1 MKYKDYYDILGVD
14 RGAEENAIKKAY
26 RKLAHKYHPDVSKD
40 PEGEAKFKEV
50 AEAYETLRDPEKRA
64 AYDQLGTQH
73 AGQDFQPP
81 PGWETQFGGGDMHFD
96 DIDLADL
103 FAGLAG
109 RHGAQGAQGTQGGFG
124 GPGGPGGFGRSGPGG
139 AGRGRAHGMRPDMPI
154 PGRDYEV
161 TAHISLEDAFTG
173 TLVDLQLSVPDY
185 DESGRMHRVERTFKA
200 RIPKGATDGQRL
212 KLAGQGGKGINSG
225 PNGDLYLN
233 IALHPHSLYRV
244 DGHDLYL
251 DLPLTP
257 WEAALGATVQV
268 PTLGGE
274 VSLKVPPGTSAG
286 RKLRLARRGLP
297 KPGSG
302 GDDGTDKHGDLIAIV
317 QIAVPSVLSDRER
330 VLFNELS
337 DASTF
342 NPRGH
347 FTSGG

>member
-1 MKYKDYYDILGVD
+1 MKYKDYYEILGVD
-14 RGAEENAIKKAY
+14 RSADESTIKKAY

-40 PEGEAKFKEV
+40 PEGEAKFKEI
-50 AEAYETLRDPEKRA
+50 AEAYETLRNAEKRA

-103 FAGLAG
+103 FAGLTG
-109 RHGAQGAQGTQGGFG
+109 RRGGFHAGPGGAG
-124 GPGGPGGFGRSGPGG
+124 GPGGPAGGGGP
-139 AGRGRAHGMRPDMPI
+139 GRGRAHGMRPDTPI

-161 TAHISLEDAFTG
+161 TAHISLDDAYRG
-173 TLVDLQLSVPDY
+173 TVVDLALSVPDY
-185 DESGRMHRVERTFKA
+185 DDSGRMRRVDRSFKA
-200 RIPKGATDGQRL
+200 RIPKGATDAQRL
-212 KLAGQGGKGINSG
+212 RLTGQGGKGFNGG

-268 PTLGGE
+268 PTLAGE
-274 VSLKVPPGTSAG
+274 VSLKVPAGTSAG

-302 GDDGTDKHGDLIAIV
+302 GDDSKESHGDLIAIV

-330 VLFNELS
+330 ALFNELS
-337 DASTF
+337 EASTF

-347 FTSGG
+347 FTSGDGS